1 MMNDMCLKI
10 KTLLPFQ
17 GVGEKQTL
25 YPGRCPGLGAG
36 WAFSPHYFIIC
47 TKRPERDENMFMICT
62 KRHER
67 AKAF

>member
-25 YPGRCPGLGAG
+25 YPGRCPGLGAS
-36 WAFSPHYFIIC
+36 WAFSPHYFMIC
-47 TKRPERDENMFMICT
+47 TKRPER
-62 KRHER
+62 

>member
-25 YPGRCPGLGAG
+25 YPGRCPGLGAS
-36 WAFSPHYFIIC
+36 WAFSPHYFMIC
-47 TKRPERDENMFMICT
+47 TKRPEWT
-62 KRHER
+62 
-67 AKAF
+67 KAF

>member
-25 YPGRCPGLGAG
+25 YPGRCPGLGAS
-36 WAFSPHYFIIC
+36 WAFSPHYF
-47 TKRPERDENMFMICT
+47 MICT
-62 KRHER
+62 KCHKR
-67 AKAF
+67 AKALFHDLHRMP

>member
-1 MMNDMCLKI
+1 MNDMCLKI

-25 YPGRCPGLGAG
+25 YPGRCPGLGAN

-47 TKRPERDENMFMICT
+47 TNALNGRKHVHDMHKMP
-62 KRHER
+62 
-67 AKAF
+67 